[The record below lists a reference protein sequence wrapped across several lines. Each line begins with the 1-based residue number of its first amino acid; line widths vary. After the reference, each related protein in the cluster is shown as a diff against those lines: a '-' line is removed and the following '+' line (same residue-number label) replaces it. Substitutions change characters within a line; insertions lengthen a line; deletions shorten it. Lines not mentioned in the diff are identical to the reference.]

1 MSDSCELARLEAP
14 TITMSSKKRK
24 VDDLKA
30 LADTSLA
37 LMRAKQTMVTKM
49 ADMIKSETNAKV
61 VDALE
66 RALVAAYE
74 AFDDPPP
81 PFDHK

>member
-1 MSDSCELARLEAP
+1 MNARYVMSGAAP
-14 TITMSSKKRK
+14 KKRK
-24 VDDLKA
+24 VDDLKVQV
-30 LADTSLA
+30 DTSLA
-37 LMRAKQTMVTKM
+37 LVRAKQIMVTKM

-61 VDALE
+61 VEALE
-66 RALVAAYE
+66 RALVSAYE